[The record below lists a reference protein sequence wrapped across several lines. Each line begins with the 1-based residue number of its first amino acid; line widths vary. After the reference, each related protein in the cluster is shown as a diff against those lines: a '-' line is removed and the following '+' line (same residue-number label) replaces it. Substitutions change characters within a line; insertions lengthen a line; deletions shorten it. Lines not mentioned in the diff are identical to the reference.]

1 LHALHVL
8 KWIHLHNLQVVA
20 SSSDEVA
27 ANVQALF
34 KTERMR
40 IYTCKDVIGVEVGGA
55 LKNVF
60 AIACGIAEGCGLGYN
75 SAAALVTRGLSE
87 MRKLALAMG
96 AQEHTLSGL
105 SGLWLLRT
113 RRKCRAKLIFVIRRW

>member
-1 LHALHVL
+1 M
-8 KWIHLHNLQVVA
+8 VA

-105 SGLWLLRT
+105 SGLSIALDADPHSHSSKMSGKTHFCHQALVT
-113 RRKCRAKLIFVIRRW
+113 

>member
-1 LHALHVL
+1 M
-8 KWIHLHNLQVVA
+8 VA

-105 SGLWLLRT
+105 SGLFFSPANSSKMSSKTHFCHQALVT
-113 RRKCRAKLIFVIRRW
+113 